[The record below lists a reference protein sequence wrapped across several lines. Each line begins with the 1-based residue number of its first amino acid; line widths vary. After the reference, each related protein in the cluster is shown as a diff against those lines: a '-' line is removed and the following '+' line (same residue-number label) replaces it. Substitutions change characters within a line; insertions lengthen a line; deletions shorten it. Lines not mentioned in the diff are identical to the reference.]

1 MTGKS
6 VRPRARRPVRRE
18 HSEPLQKR
26 GFHAHRQQVESL
38 QEEQKPWSRSHGR
51 GVPSAPSLHR
61 GGDCQSSGV
70 SLGRAL
76 TCPVSKARRTV
87 RAALAGNGVSFEIC
101 YNSDCIA
108 QSNKPSLNSKF
119 LCTNNP
125 VCRPRR
131 GGKAMASGSKE
142 PGEVPLPRVRL
153 RGPETK

>member
-1 MTGKS
+1 MVEKS
-6 VRPRARRPVRRE
+6 RERSALSTLTSPR
-18 HSEPLQKR
+18 
-26 GFHAHRQQVESL
+26 
-38 QEEQKPWSRSHGR
+38 GR
-51 GVPSAPSLHR
+51 LS
-61 GGDCQSSGV
+61 QSSGV

-153 RGPETK
+153 RGPEGK